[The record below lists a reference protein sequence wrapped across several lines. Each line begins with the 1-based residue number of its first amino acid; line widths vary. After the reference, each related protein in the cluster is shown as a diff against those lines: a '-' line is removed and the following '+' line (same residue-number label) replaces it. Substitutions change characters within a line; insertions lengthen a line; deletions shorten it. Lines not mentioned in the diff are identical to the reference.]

1 MSKACIESGIARFV
15 MVYTW
20 EAHAS
25 DEWPIGQEIC
35 PLQHSLIQDRA
46 SGATKMRSIGL
57 DATVEMALA
66 PLDGDFD
73 RLYKPW
79 PFRFF
84 IIDQGKIVQSPSPVG
99 EVYNIGEIWD
109 FIDKMKSLSQTRS
122 GTNASE

>member
-1 MSKACIESGIARFV
+1 MSKACRESGVARFV

-25 DEWPIGQEIC
+25 NEWPIGQPIS
-35 PLQHSLIQDRA
+35 PAQHCTIQDRA
-46 SGATKMRSIGL
+46 SGAQRMRSIGL
-57 DATVEMALA
+57 DASVEIALA

-84 IIDQGKIVQSPSPVG
+84 IIDGGKIVVNPVPVG
-99 EVYNIGEIWD
+99 EIYNIGEIWD
-109 FIDKMKSLSQTRS
+109 FIDKMKALGKT
-122 GTNASE
+122 GNGANASE